1 MNMHSNDY
9 LKNQIATASKEQLLI
24 MFYDGAIRFT
34 AQARHAVDNNDIS
47 GRTYGINKA
56 SAIISELAATL
67 DHKIGKNIAEDL
79 DALYA
84 YMLNELNMANIKNDA
99 RRLEIVENLLADLR
113 TTWIEAIQIQKQ
125 ETHGM
130 QAREQQPT
138 HRPFSVAM

>member
-34 AQARHAVDNNDIS
+34 AQARHAVDNNDIT

-67 DHKIGKNIAEDL
+67 DHKIGGKIAEDL

-84 YMLNELNMANIKNDA
+84 YMLTELNMANIKNDGS
-99 RRLEIVENLLADLR
+99 RLEVVENLLVDLR
-113 TTWIEAIQIQKQ
+113 TTWIKAIQIQKQ
-125 ETHGM
+125 EVHGVPVN
-130 QAREQQPT
+130 EPQPAP
-138 HRPFSVAM
+138 RSFSVAM

>member
-56 SAIISELAATL
+56 SAIITELAATL
-67 DHKIGKNIAEDL
+67 DHKIGKKIAEDL

-84 YMLNELNMANIKNDA
+84 YMLNELNLANIKNDGS
-99 RRLEIVENLLADLR
+99 RLEIVENLLSDLR
-113 TTWIEAIQIQKQ
+113 KTWVEAIKIQRQ
-125 ETHGM
+125 ETHGVTANP
-130 QAREQQPT
+130 QKATHQPL
-138 HRPFSVAM
+138 SVAM

>member
-34 AQARHAVDNNDIS
+34 AQARHAVSNNDIT

-67 DHKIGKNIAEDL
+67 DHKIGKKIAEDL

-84 YMLNELNMANIKNDA
+84 YMLNELNMANIKNDGN
-99 RRLEIVENLLADLR
+99 RLEIVENLLSDLR

-125 ETHGM
+125 EVHGIP
-130 QAREQQPT
+130 ANGPKPA

>member
-34 AQARHAVDNNDIS
+34 ALARHAVDNNDIS

-84 YMLNELNMANIKNDA
+84 YMLNELNMANIKNDGS
-99 RRLEIVENLLADLR
+99 RLEVVENLLIDLR
-113 TTWIEAIQIQKQ
+113 TTWIKAIQIQKQ
-125 ETHGM
+125 EIHGV
-130 QAREQQPT
+130 AVNESQPAP
-138 HRPFSVAM
+138 RSFSVAM

>member
-56 SAIISELAATL
+56 SAIITELAATL
-67 DHKIGKNIAEDL
+67 DHKIGKKIAEDL

-84 YMLNELNMANIKNDA
+84 YMLNELNLANIKNDGS
-99 RRLEIVENLLADLR
+99 RLEIVENLLSDLR
-113 TTWIEAIQIQKQ
+113 STWVEAIQIQKQ
-125 ETHGM
+125 EIHGL
-130 QAREQQPT
+130 QVKEQQPT
-138 HRPFSVAM
+138 HRPFSLAM